1 MGALLVGSKFGK
13 HPLLPRVSPNK
24 TIEGCVGSLA
34 FSVLAAVLTV
44 SWLPASVDFSL
55 LHVALMGAFFGGLG
69 QLGDL
74 SESLIKRDF
83 NVKDSGK
90 MLPGLGGVLD
100 AIDSL
105 LFSAPAF
112 YFYMSSVLALR

>member
-1 MGALLVGSKFGK
+1 ALLIGSKIGK

-24 TIEGCVGSLA
+24 TIEGSVGSFL
-34 FSVLAAVLTV
+34 FSALAAVL
-44 SWLPASVDFSL
+44 SRALLPAELNLSII
-55 LHVALMGAFFGGLG
+55 HVAFIGFFFGGIG
-69 QLGDL
+69 QLGDM
-74 SESLIKRDF
+74 SESLIKRDC

-90 MLPGLGGVLD
+90 LLPALGGVLD

-112 YFYMSSVLALR
+112 YFYMAQILI